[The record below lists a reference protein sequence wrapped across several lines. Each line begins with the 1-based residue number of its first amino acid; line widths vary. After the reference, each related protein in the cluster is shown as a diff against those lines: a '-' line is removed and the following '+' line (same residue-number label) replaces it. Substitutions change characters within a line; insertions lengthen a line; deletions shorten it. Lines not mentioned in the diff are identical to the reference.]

1 LADALEGPDISASP
15 TSRAPPLDAR
25 ARIIR
30 TAYELFRSNGLNS
43 VGVDRIVAEAG
54 VAKTTLYRHFRSK
67 DDLAVAV
74 IERHEEVW
82 TRDWLAREVE
92 RRANSPTARLLA
104 IFDVLDEWFRGEGY
118 EGCLFI
124 NSVLE
129 THDRAS
135 PVRAASVTAIEHVYA
150 LIERFAKDAD
160 VRDPDG
166 LAHAMHI
173 VMRGAIVAAV
183 EGHFDAVGKASAVA
197 RLLVD
202 QERRDA

>member
-1 LADALEGPDISASP
+1 MPWKGQ
-15 TSRAPPLDAR
+15 TSRCRPNRRRGRRRQD
-25 ARIIR
+25 
-30 TAYELFRSNGLNS
+30 N
-43 VGVDRIVAEAG
+43 
-54 VAKTTLYRHFRSK
+54 LYRHFRSK
-67 DDLAVAV
+67 DDLAAAV

-82 TRDWLAREVE
+82 TRDRLAREVE
-92 RRANSPTARLLA
+92 QQANSPTARLLA

-135 PVRAASVTAIEHVYA
+135 PVRAASVTAIEHVHA

-166 LAHAMHI
+166 SR
-173 VMRGAIVAAV
+173 MRCTA
-183 EGHFDAVGKASAVA
+183 
-197 RLLVD
+197 
-202 QERRDA
+202 